1 MCMLVGG
8 FAMNR
13 LIWALALGIAMAASM
28 PAFAAID
35 INTASQKELEKLPG
49 IGPAKAK
56 AIIEH
61 RPYKSKEDLKKVD
74 GIGDKT
80 YKMLESEVTVGGGAK
95 AAK

>member
-1 MCMLVGG
+1 MRSTLKALF
-8 FAMNR
+8 FAGLMAVAAP
-13 LIWALALGIAMAASM
+13 ALSAV
-28 PAFAAID
+28 D
-35 INTASQKELEKLPG
+35 INTADQKTLEKLPG
-49 IGPAKAK
+49 IGPAKAQ

-80 YKMLESEVTVGGGAK
+80 YKMLESEITVGGGAK

>member
-1 MCMLVGG
+1 MQGSWRWPRRRCLP
-8 FAMNR
+8 
-13 LIWALALGIAMAASM
+13 STST
-28 PAFAAID
+28 PD
-35 INTASQKELEKLPG
+35 QKTLEKLPG
-49 IGPAKAK
+49 IGPAKAQ

-80 YKMLESEVTVGGGAK
+80 YKMLESEITVGGGAK